1 MRRRRE
7 KRESCDD
14 EFNSEFCLR
23 VDFITKRAEKREKE
37 NSKQHKHRRKRK
49 RKKFFSLFGR
59 KMPQITPFLKTSE
72 YFLGKFSLTND
83 SLLKET

>member
-23 VDFITKRAEKREKE
+23 VDFITEREKREKRKK
-37 NSKQHKHRRKRK
+37 NVKHRRKS
-49 RKKFFSLFGR
+49 KKFFSLFGR